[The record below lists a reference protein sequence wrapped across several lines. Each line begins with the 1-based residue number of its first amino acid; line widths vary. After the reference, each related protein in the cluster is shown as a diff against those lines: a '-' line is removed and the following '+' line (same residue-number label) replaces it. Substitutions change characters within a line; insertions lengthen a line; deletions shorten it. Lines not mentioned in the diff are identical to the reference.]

1 MIQVTALYE
10 SPTIL
15 RYEKHTPSVMHA
27 IHITILPTGVSDI
40 EPLCITVPRPATQ
53 VSYDI
58 CKEIQKL
65 LDGYTSALKTTYTNH
80 KQYWVMRANQ
90 NNKMKVN
97 LKFRPY
103 VFREIFKH
111 FDKGKGD

>member
-1 MIQVTALYE
+1 
-10 SPTIL
+10 
-15 RYEKHTPSVMHA
+15 MHA

-65 LDGYTSALKTTYTNH
+65 LDGYTAALKTTYTNH

-90 NNKMKVN
+90 NNKMKV
-97 LKFRPY
+97 KFEIRPY
-103 VFREIFKH
+103 VLREIFKH
-111 FDKGKGD
+111 FNEGKYD